1 MEPLNKAFFAPFY
14 HESENNNSSDMIL
27 FSTGYTHSWHQ
38 IIPLWAK
45 NKTKKNPSIIMKLH
59 V

>member
-14 HESENNNSSDMIL
+14 HSSENNNSSSDMIL

-38 IIPLWAK
+38 IIPLW
-45 NKTKKNPSIIMKLH
+45 TKKKKSIIMKLH

>member
-14 HESENNNSSDMIL
+14 HSSENNNSSDTIQ

-45 NKTKKNPSIIMKLH
+45 KMSIIMKLH

>member
-14 HESENNNSSDMIL
+14 HSSENNNSSDTIQ

-45 NKTKKNPSIIMKLH
+45 KKSIIMKLH